1 MKNKRFALIAL
12 MPLLFSCTR
21 VYSSA
26 EHVKEMEV
34 SGDQDFIV
42 LQLTDIHWNYST
54 NIKEASAYLSNTIKV
69 AKERAG
75 HIDLLEIT
83 GDSLLVANK
92 KIATTI
98 YDLIDS
104 WDIPW
109 AFTFGNHDYEGE
121 WSMAWM
127 NNLVSSSRYK
137 NAILPEAINKD
148 DNVDGFSNYVINVK
162 RGGNVDWQIYNIDTH
177 NLVEEAGS
185 YDYDFIHPN
194 QIAWYEQQAELAKTN
209 NSGNYVPS
217 IAFFHIPP
225 TDIYDFEKAND
236 VVGGIKDE
244 KFCPGEHNSDFVKTA
259 KEKGCR
265 GMFFGH
271 DHSNDIVYRKDNMIF
286 GYGVKANTELYSTE
300 KDGISITG
308 CAIYTLHKESNK
320 FDLEHLIIDY
330 DDMEKGASSLT
341 WKEVNL

>member
-109 AFTFGNHDYEGE
+109 AFTFGNHDMVIFHRSLEENEDASEVIVKYINKNNIDFSAFLSPYVQDLNGNPLSLANYLKVFGVQFEGRAHDALADAYNLMDLYKAVLEKPNVLIEEYAKTLTHYHHAPLPVAKIIKKLTEGE
-121 WSMAWM
+121 SVTPEDWDI
-127 NNLVSSSRYK
+127 
-137 NAILPEAINKD
+137 AI
-148 DNVDGFSNYVINVK
+148 
-162 RGGNVDWQIYNIDTH
+162 
-177 NLVEEAGS
+177 
-185 YDYDFIHPN
+185 
-194 QIAWYEQQAELAKTN
+194 AETFK
-209 NSGNYVPS
+209 
-217 IAFFHIPP
+217 
-225 TDIYDFEKAND
+225 
-236 VVGGIKDE
+236 
-244 KFCPGEHNSDFVKTA
+244 
-259 KEKGCR
+259 
-265 GMFFGH
+265 
-271 DHSNDIVYRKDNMIF
+271 
-286 GYGVKANTELYSTE
+286 
-300 KDGISITG
+300 
-308 CAIYTLHKESNK
+308 
-320 FDLEHLIIDY
+320 
-330 DDMEKGASSLT
+330 
-341 WKEVNL
+341 